1 MIKLTIANSHKP
13 VYINPDWIMYMRES
27 SRPGETFIALGA
39 QGATVIVEEALA
51 DIEMCLQLEKE
62 IKGILYD

>member
-1 MIKLTIANSHKP
+1 MIKLTIANSRKP

-27 SRPGETFIALGA
+27 SHSDETFIALGA

-62 IKGILYD
+62 IKGICV